1 MEIFTGAAQFELHAA
16 VQPLS
21 SSILPLQQAHC
32 RRRGSTRSSRTGFIV
47 PQSSLMIEQH
57 FVEDEVKRTGKGVI
71 SSRPRM
77 IGETMT
83 MKNLTLPEC
92 EFKISG
98 IPNAGN
104 GVHATQD
111 FKTGEI
117 VGEYGGEVITAAEAK
132 RRRGTGD
139 DSHIRSVGRVVSNGF
154 ALDGRLRGG
163 FTKEYYAQ
171 THLMG
176 SFFNEALTQGAVNC
190 KYVEKACMHRMY
202 WHPYRPRI
210 DSKGGDL
217 AVATRVFLM
226 ATRDGKAGDEFLVTY
241 GKGYNRQF

>member
-1 MEIFTGAAQFELHAA
+1 M
-16 VQPLS
+16 
-21 SSILPLQQAHC
+21 
-32 RRRGSTRSSRTGFIV
+32 RRGSTRSSRTVFIV
-47 PQSSLMIEQH
+47 PQSSSEQY

-77 IGETMT
+77 VGESRT

-111 FKTGEI
+111 FEKGEI
-117 VGEYGGEVITAAEAK
+117 VGEYGGEVITAAEARS
-132 RRRGTGD
+132 RRESGD

-154 ALDGRLRGG
+154 ALDGFLRGG

-171 THLMG
+171 NHLMG
-176 SFFNEALTQGAVNC
+176 SFFNEALTPGAANC

-210 DSKGGDL
+210 TSKGGGF

-241 GKGYNRQF
+241 GKGYSRQY

>member
-1 MEIFTGAAQFELHAA
+1 MEIFTGAGQFELHAA

-32 RRRGSTRSSRTGFIV
+32 MRRGSTHSSRTGFIV
-47 PQSSLMIEQH
+47 LQSSIEQY
-57 FVEDEVKRTGKGVI
+57 FVEDEVKGTVKGI
-71 SSRPRM
+71 ILSRPRM
-77 IGETMT
+77 VGESRT

-111 FKTGEI
+111 FKKGEI
-117 VGEYGGEVITAAEAK
+117 VADYGGEVITATDAK
-132 RRRGTGD
+132 MRRGKGD

-154 ALDGRLRGG
+154 ALDGCLRGG

-171 THLMG
+171 NHLMG
-176 SFFNEALTQGAVNC
+176 SFLT
-190 KYVEKACMHRMY
+190 KH
-202 WHPYRPRI
+202 
-210 DSKGGDL
+210 
-217 AVATRVFLM
+217 
-226 ATRDGKAGDEFLVTY
+226 
-241 GKGYNRQF
+241 

>member
-32 RRRGSTRSSRTGFIV
+32 MRRGSTRSSRRGFIV
-47 PQSSLMIEQH
+47 PQSSMEQY
-57 FVEDEVKRTGKGVI
+57 FVEDVNRSGKDVI
-71 SSRPRM
+71 LRRPRK
-77 IGETMT
+77 IGETMK

-111 FKTGEI
+111 FKKGDI
-117 VGEYGGEVITAAEAK
+117 VGEYGGEVITAKEA
-132 RRRGTGD
+132 RRRRDIGD

-154 ALDGRLRGG
+154 GLDGRLRGD

-171 THLMG
+171 NHLMG
-176 SFFNEALTQGAVNC
+176 SFFNEALTPGAVNC
-190 KYVEKACMHRMY
+190 KYVERACMHQIY
-202 WHPYRPRI
+202 WHPYRPSI
-210 DSKGGDL
+210 TSTGGDF
-217 AVATRVFLM
+217 AVATRVFLV

-241 GKGYNRQF
+241 GKGYSRKY